1 MNFTVGK
8 NSKDWG
14 EREERELKIWQ
25 ETCFEIQSGPW
36 QTFLL
41 HGSDPQTPVENK
53 NRRSQAKK
61 LLPGHLVCSVGG
73 EAHSRGPSWLY
84 VHIGADSG
92 GIRCGLI
99 ELRVVTGCPQ
109 TPSRSRSGPEFP
121 NQTGFLLFHNGQV
134 GRLWTATDG
143 GEGALAKLRSWP
155 WGVDSLEGAAAA
167 PAHLVRTWKRWR
179 GYGGPK
185 EENEEHCCSVTL
197 ICSSHQA
204 AGIPKAFQKLET
216 QYTIS

>member
-1 MNFTVGK
+1 MTRDLFWDSEWSLTDISASWLWPPGSCWK
-8 NSKDWG
+8 QK
-14 EREERELKIWQ
+14 Q
-25 ETCFEIQSGPW
+25 AQSGQKAAPW
-36 QTFLL
+36 
-41 HGSDPQTPVENK
+41 TPGL
-53 NRRSQAKK
+53 QF
-61 LLPGHLVCSVGG
+61 GG
-73 EAHSRGPSWLY
+73 ETHSRGPSWSY

-92 GIRCGLI
+92 GICCGLI
-99 ELRVVTGCPQ
+99 ELRVVTGCPR

-134 GRLWTATDG
+134 GRLWTATDR

-179 GYGGPK
+179 GYGGPR

-216 QYTIS
+216 